1 MCDCKSQSFFV
12 KYNWNLQKHIHLTS
26 TKDTPSRRAHRT
38 KARLEMTNWS
48 KDKEQPVHWNYTET
62 GAPTPVTRNVSPPT
76 ALDTSTECARD
87 AAPGEK
93 WTGLLLFSFCIF
105 RTPLTSAISN
115 SPPIRDAS
123 VPLEYQE
130 IRLQFPFLHRKQW
143 TSFIYACSSLPK
155 YDLTREPGR
164 DVPSNVTKG
173 DHTTERRRIPP
184 AIERASSMSQ
194 SKFWLVRSLVQCS
207 QRIRRRY

>member
-12 KYNWNLQKHIHLTS
+12 KNNWNSQKPIHLIRKNTTFLLNKRTS
-26 TKDTPSRRAHRT
+26 TKDTHSRRAHRT

-93 WTGLLLFSFCIF
+93 WTATVLLYAV
-105 RTPLTSAISN
+105 PD
-115 SPPIRDAS
+115 SPDICYFWIA
-123 VPLEYQE
+123 
-130 IRLQFPFLHRKQW
+130 PFK
-143 TSFIYACSSLPK
+143 TCSSPEVYNPRFPLGEWK
-155 YDLTREPGR
+155 QNENQIEGGNI
-164 DVPSNVTKG
+164 S
-173 DHTTERRRIPP
+173 TE
-184 AIERASSMSQ
+184 
-194 SKFWLVRSLVQCS
+194 
-207 QRIRRRY
+207 